1 MFGSRMVVKK
11 EVELKV
17 ARTWQKKLNAIGIQ
31 VNLEILG
38 GLDELSLE
46 PMETLVTNADG
57 AVEHLLEPGQML
69 SPKRNLLLP
78 EDLWPL
84 YRPVPCISQ
93 VGDPGNLSAAPAGLA
108 TVHSQLAGKAGWN
121 AASRQNIATVVPA
134 ARFSSALQGF

>member
-17 ARTWQKKLNAIGIQ
+17 ARTWQKKLNAIGIE

-57 AVEHLLEPGQML
+57 ATAHLLEPAQML
-69 SPKRNLLLP
+69 CPKRNVLQP
-78 EDLWPL
+78 EDLWHCID
-84 YRPVPCISQ
+84 PCR
-93 VGDPGNLSAAPAGLA
+93 A
-108 TVHSQLAGKAGWN
+108 
-121 AASRQNIATVVPA
+121 
-134 ARFSSALQGF
+134 